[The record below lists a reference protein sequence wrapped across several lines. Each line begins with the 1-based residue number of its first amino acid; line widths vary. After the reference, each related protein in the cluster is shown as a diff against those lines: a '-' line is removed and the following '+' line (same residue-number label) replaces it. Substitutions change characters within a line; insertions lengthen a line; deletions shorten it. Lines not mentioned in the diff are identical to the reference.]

1 MFKNAGTKSLVTQ
14 AAVLMLVILAI
25 ALVGRSLFQN
35 LSARGIPLG
44 FDFLFVPAGF
54 NMSETVLPYSPSTDP
69 YWWAAVVGLVN
80 TLYLSLIV
88 IALST
93 VLGTL
98 VAIGRLGSN
107 ILANGICRVWVE
119 VARNTPPI
127 ILLFL
132 IYSMWWKLLPQIDAA
147 WEIGPNVFVSLRGLV
162 FPRVSV
168 DLPNFFYA
176 LFLVALAA
184 TYVARRLAVA
194 KLEASGHRPPYVPIA
209 FLLSAVALVL
219 YINVSNINMVI
230 DIPKRDN
237 GFFTGGAE
245 LSPEFSSIVIGLTI
259 YTTGFVAEIV
269 RGGIL
274 AIPKGQWEASRAVGL
289 SEWKILR
296 LVVLPQTLRIILP
309 PMNSQYI
316 NVLKNSTL
324 AIAIGYM
331 DFLTVMQTIIN
342 TSSHAIEGTLII
354 LGVYL
359 VVNLSLSTLMNR
371 WNNRLLKR
379 GRQA

>member
-25 ALVGRSLFQN
+25 TLVGRSLFQN

-54 NMSETVLPYSPSTDP
+54 NMSETVLPYNPSTDP
-69 YWWAAVVGLVN
+69 YWWAAVVGLAN

-98 VAIGRLGSN
+98 VAIGRLSSN

-132 IYSMWWKLLPQIDAA
+132 IYSLWWKLLPQIDAA

-162 FPRVSV
+162 FPRVFV
-168 DLPNFFYA
+168 GLPDFFYA
-176 LFLVALAA
+176 LFLATLAA
-184 TYVARRLAVA
+184 TYMARRLAVA
-194 KLEASGHRPPYVPIA
+194 KHEASGRRPRYVPIA
-209 FLLSAVALVL
+209 FLLSATALVL
-219 YINVSNINMVI
+219 YINVSGIDMFV

-316 NVLKNSTL
+316 NVIKNSTL

-359 VVNLSLSTLMNR
+359 VVNLSLSALMNR
-371 WNNRLLKR
+371 WNNRLLKKV
-379 GRQA
+379 G

>member
-44 FDFLFVPAGF
+44 FDFLSVPAGF
-54 NMSETVLPYSPSTDP
+54 NMSETVLPYNPSTDP
-69 YWWAAVVGLVN
+69 YWWAAVVGLAN

-132 IYSMWWKLLPQIDAA
+132 IYSMWWQLLPQIDAA

-176 LFLVALAA
+176 LFLAALAA

-194 KLEASGHRPPYVPIA
+194 KHEASGHRPPYVPIA
-209 FLLSAVALVL
+209 CLLSVAALVL
-219 YINVSNINMVI
+219 YMNVSNTHMVI

-245 LSPEFSSIVIGLTI
+245 LSPEFTSIVIGLTI

-316 NVLKNSTL
+316 NVIKNSTL

-371 WNNRLLKR
+371 WNNRSLKR